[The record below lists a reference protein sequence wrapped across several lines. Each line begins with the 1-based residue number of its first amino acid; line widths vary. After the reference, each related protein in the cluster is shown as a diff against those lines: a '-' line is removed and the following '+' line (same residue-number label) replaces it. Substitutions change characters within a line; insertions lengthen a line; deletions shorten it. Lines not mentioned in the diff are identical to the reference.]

1 MKLGELQKA
10 KGSTSSRKRVGRG
23 PGSGLGEQSTRGGK
37 GARARA
43 GYKYKP
49 WHEGGQMPLLRRLPK
64 RGFRNIHGTVYQAV
78 NVDDIARK
86 FTAGAEITIANLK
99 ENNLIRSLNRPV
111 KVLGNG
117 ELKVSVTVKV
127 HAASKSAIDKITAAG
142 GKVEIVK

>member
-10 KGSTSSRKRVGRG
+10 KGSTTSRKRVGRG
-23 PGSGLGEQSTRGGK
+23 PGSGLGEQSTRGHK

-43 GYKYKP
+43 GFKYKP

-64 RGFRNIHGTVYQAV
+64 RGFHNIHGTVYQAV

-86 FTAGAEITIANLK
+86 FANGGEINIVSLK
-99 ENNLIRSLNRPV
+99 EHNLIRSLNRPV

-117 ELKVSVTVKV
+117 ELKVSITLKV

>member
-10 KGSTSSRKRVGRG
+10 KGSTTSRKRVGRG
-23 PGSGLGEQSTRGGK
+23 RGAGLGEQSTRGHK

-43 GYKYKP
+43 GFKYKP

-64 RGFRNIHGTVYQAV
+64 RGFHNIHGTVYQAV

-86 FTAGAEITIANLK
+86 FTAGAEITIASLK

-117 ELKVSVTVKV
+117 ELKVSVTLKV
-127 HAASKSAIDKITAAG
+127 HAASKSAIDRITAAG